1 MSFAIEF
8 LPTEV
13 VNLIAAGEVID
24 SIAAVVRELVEN
36 SLDAKATS
44 ISIYLWSDLWRVR
57 VTDNGVGLTLTD
69 LKICAKPH
77 STSKIKTSVDLNKIT
92 SLGFRGEALHSLTQV
107 ADLEI
112 CSRSREDEE
121 GIGWRIGYRE
131 GEIVKQE
138 VVAIAYGTIV
148 TVSNLFAKMPLRRQG
163 LPNTSQQIKAVQKT
177 IGQIALCH
185 PQVTWRVFL
194 EDKPRFS
201 ISPGNS
207 SKDILPQILNSIGQN
222 DLQLLQTEV
231 DRSDLTA
238 KKAKIELVIGLP
250 DRCHR
255 PRSDWVKVAVNGRVV
270 QSPELEQTIVAMM
283 KRNLPRDRYPV
294 CFVSLK
300 ICPSQIDWNRHPA
313 KAKIYLHSMQ
323 FWREQIVRAID
334 TALNISFANLT
345 TSIGDRRIL
354 KLLKASEAKGNYNLQ
369 RQIEIKK
376 FNPQKIDLM
385 PLRAIAQVHNTY
397 IIAEHSN
404 GLWIV
409 EQHIAHER
417 VLYEQLQDN
426 WKLVT
431 LETPIVLSQL
441 NPDRLEGL
449 QRLNI
454 EVESFGEQLWA
465 IRTVPE
471 MLHKRNDCKEALIEL
486 SKGGDLQT
494 AQVAVACRSAIRNGT
509 PLDSSQMQSLLDRW
523 KNTRNPAT
531 CPHGRPIYLS
541 LEETS
546 LARFFRR
553 NWVIGKSHGI

>member
-1 MSFAIEF
+1 MSFPIQF

-44 ISIYLWSDLWRVR
+44 ISIYLWSDSWRVR
-57 VTDNGVGLTLTD
+57 VTDNGIGMKLTD
-69 LKICAKPH
+69 LKICARPH
-77 STSKIKTSVDLNKIT
+77 STSKIKSSLDLNKIT

-112 CSRSREDEE
+112 CSRSSEDEE
-121 GIGWRIGYRE
+121 GIGWRVGYRE
-131 GEIVKQE
+131 GAIVKQE
-138 VVAIAYGTIV
+138 IIALAVGTIV

-163 LPNTSQQIKAVQKT
+163 SPKKSRQLKAVQQT

-185 PQVTWRVFL
+185 PQVTWRVFT
-194 EDKPRFS
+194 EDKPWFA
-201 ISPGNS
+201 IAPGRS
-207 SKDILPQILNSIGQN
+207 GKDILPQILNSLRQN
-222 DLQLLQTEV
+222 DLKLLQTQT
-231 DRSDLTA
+231 D
-238 KKAKIELVIGLP
+238 KKTNIELVLGLP

-255 PRSDWVKVAVNGRVV
+255 PRPDWVKVAINGRIV
-270 QSPELEQTIVAMM
+270 QSPEIEQKIVALM

-294 CFVSLK
+294 CFIRLE

-313 KAKIYLHSMQ
+313 KAKIYLHGME
-323 FWREQIVRAID
+323 FWREQIEIAIEK
-334 TALNISFANLT
+334 ALNISSVNLPS
-345 TSIGDRRIL
+345 SIGDRRIS
-354 KLLKASEAKGNYNLQ
+354 KLLKASELKGKYHLNSP
-369 RQIEIKK
+369 RETKK
-376 FNPQKIDLM
+376 SNPQKIDLM
-385 PLRAIAQVHNTY
+385 PLRALAQVHNTY
-397 IIAEHSN
+397 IIAEHSQ

-417 VLYEQLQDN
+417 ILYEQLEDD
-426 WKLVT
+426 WKLIT

-441 NPDRLEGL
+441 SAARLERL
-449 QRLNI
+449 KNLNI
-454 EVESFGEQLWA
+454 EVESFGEDLWA
-465 IRTVPE
+465 IRTIPE
-471 MLHKRNDCKEALIEL
+471 MLSQRKDLNAASLEL
-486 SKGGDLQT
+486 SQVGDLQT
-494 AQVAVACRSAIRNGT
+494 ARVAVACRSAIRNGT
-509 PLDSSQMQSLLDRW
+509 PLDRSQMQNLLDRW

-546 LARFFRR
+546 LSRFFRR